1 MAILFGT
8 LGVGGRMRR
17 LITFLMAA
25 ASLPAAA
32 QTRVDLQTQSKSV
45 DFTAASST
53 KPLKAGVTLP
63 AACSVGEMFFKAD
76 APAGRNV
83 YGCVNTDT
91 WQLQGGAGAVT
102 VENGGTVVGTQAIQN
117 FVVGP
122 GLVNAMTDTGTR
134 INIQQNVDTAVVQT
148 REAAQSGSALLC
160 ASASGSGSAYTCS
173 MNPSLSSYTPGMVL
187 FWKPDVGSAGG
198 AVTINADT
206 LGAKPV
212 KLADGAT
219 DPTGADVV
227 AGRLYPVWYDGS
239 GFRLMIQA
247 LNAGVAGVSR
257 PACDASV
264 RGRIWQ
270 TFGTVG
276 VKDEVAACAKDAADA
291 YGWRILY

>member
-1 MAILFGT
+1 
-8 LGVGGRMRR
+8 MRR

-32 QTRVDLQTQSKSV
+32 QTRVDLRTQSKSV

-53 KPLKAGVTLP
+53 KPLKTGATLP
-63 AACSVGEMFFKAD
+63 ATCTQGEMFFKTD
-76 APAGRNV
+76 APVGQNV

-91 WQLQGGAGAVT
+91 WQLQAGAGAVT
-102 VENGGTVVGTQAIQN
+102 VESDGTVVGTQAVQN

-187 FWKPDVGSAGG
+187 FWKPDVGSPGG
-198 AVTINADT
+198 AVTINVDT

-212 KLADGAT
+212 KLADGTT
-219 DPTGADVV
+219 DPTGAEIL
-227 AGRLYPVWYDGS
+227 AERFYPIWYDGT
-239 GFRLMIQA
+239 GFRLMVPPLKAAI
-247 LNAGVAGVSR
+247 AGVSR
-257 PACDASV
+257 PACDASQ

-270 TFGTVG
+270 TVG
-276 VKDEVAACAKDAADA
+276 GQGSKDEAAICAKDAADA